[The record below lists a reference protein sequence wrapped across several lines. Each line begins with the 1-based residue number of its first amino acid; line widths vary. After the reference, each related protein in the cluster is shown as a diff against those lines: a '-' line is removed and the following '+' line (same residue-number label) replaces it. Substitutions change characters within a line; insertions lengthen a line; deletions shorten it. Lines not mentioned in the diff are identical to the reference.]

1 MIAGAD
7 AGQQR
12 RERQQAREE
21 HTALGMNCWPPPF
34 VGRTKGT
41 VDLSVEYYNNLTVTP
56 SPCAYPRGNHP
67 RTFII

>member
-21 HTALGMNCWPPPF
+21 HTALSRAESKRGVAGLRDGF
-34 VGRTKGT
+34 RVVKGCGCLIELW
-41 VDLSVEYYNNLTVTP
+41 DNL
-56 SPCAYPRGNHP
+56 
-67 RTFII
+67 